1 MVIGP
6 FIFQEDLPLY
16 GNNEQKLFQV
26 PARENL
32 QFKIDLFLLRFLIS
46 NDRSKLS
53 SSFSFHAYGI
63 TTGGNLESRFT
74 NDRLILLIK
83 KNINLG
89 TKQRKTYLIGA
100 FYAE

>member
-6 FIFQEDLPLY
+6 FIFQEDLILY

-53 SSFSFHAYGI
+53 SLVTYRIYYLDHI
-63 TTGGNLESRFT
+63 PIKLLEYVPRSLF
-74 NDRLILLIK
+74 
-83 KNINLG
+83 
-89 TKQRKTYLIGA
+89 
-100 FYAE
+100 